1 MYTYEYPRPMVTAD
15 AVVVGHRSDGTHHLL
30 LVQRGHD
37 PFQGHWAL
45 PGGFMEMD
53 ETLEQC
59 ARRELAEETGLHLD
73 GPLHEIKSFSDPGR
87 DPRGR
92 TITVAFLAL
101 VDLDRL
107 PPVQGGDDAAQAR
120 WFPLK
125 ELPPLAFDHDAIV
138 HEALKGMGDQCLHTS

>member
-92 TITVAFLAL
+92 TITVAYLAF
-101 VDLDRL
+101 VDTPL
-107 PPVQGGDDAAQAR
+107 PVKGQDDAAKAQ
-120 WFPLK
+120 WFSIK
-125 ELPPLAFDHDAIV
+125 NLPKLAFDHEEIMKDAIRT
-138 HEALKGMGDQCLHTS
+138 EIILRQN